1 MSHLALYRKYRS
13 SRFDEL
19 IGQEHIVNVLK
30 NQVRTH
36 STAHAYLFTGMRG
49 TGKTSTA
56 RILARAV
63 NCLDQLDGEPCG
75 ECEGCKTTSGENV
88 DIIEIDAASNT
99 GVDDMRSLIERAR
112 FTPLKL
118 RRKVYIIDE
127 AHALTGGAFTALLK
141 TLEEPPEHVM
151 FILATT
157 EPQKLPATIISRC
170 QRFDFHRLSIL
181 EIVGHLKNVL
191 ADTGVA
197 FDEEAL
203 DAIARAA
210 EGSMRDALSLAD
222 QCVSMSET
230 RVGVDDVYA
239 ILGSMDRSF
248 LFLVADAIGAGDAKT
263 LIGLTEKVVLDG
275 RDLYVF
281 LQELTRHIRAL
292 LVTKL
297 CGSDARSVLDCTDD
311 TMRRYISQAEKIGE
325 TQLRRAEDIFLKTQ
339 GDMRRMPQP
348 RIALES
354 ALIRAAKP
362 EAGAQS
368 IDSLTA
374 RIEQLENKLKNGVT
388 LAAPPTGRQ
397 SAAAPSSVPAPDAP
411 PFDMDDAP
419 APVGAALSGRPSPG
433 TPPPST
439 PAVAPA
445 PATAA
450 ELWQKTH
457 KLLMQKDVAAAA
469 MLRTNAGVAIVEG
482 VFRIY
487 AAKPLHVT
495 AFANPKTKQ
504 NLVDCVKAAGFDGG
518 VSVEMP
524 PPVSE
529 EALAAA
535 LGCKLEVED

>member
-1 MSHLALYRKYRS
+1 MSHLALYRRYRS
-13 SRFDEL
+13 GRFDEL

-36 STAHAYLFTGMRG
+36 SSAHAYLFTGMRG

-75 ECEGCKTTSGENV
+75 KCEGCKTTEGENV

-203 DAIARAA
+203 DVIARAA

-248 LFLVADAIGAGDAKT
+248 LFSVADAIGAGDAKT

-311 TMRRYISQAEKIGE
+311 TMRRYIAQANNIGE
-325 TQLRRAEDIFLKTQ
+325 TLLRRAEDIFLKAQ

-354 ALIRAAKP
+354 ALIRASRP
-362 EAGAQS
+362 DAGVQS
-368 IDSLTA
+368 IDALTA
-374 RIEQLENKLKNGVT
+374 RIEQLENKLKNGAV
-388 LAAPPTGRQ
+388 L
-397 SAAAPSSVPAPDAP
+397 AAAPAVGVAENGRPSADTPDAP
-411 PFDMDDAP
+411 PFDMPDTPNATAAPSPAAPPVHASDAP
-419 APVGAALSGRPSPG
+419 APAS
-433 TPPPST
+433 
-439 PAVAPA
+439 
-445 PATAA
+445 AA
-450 ELWQKTH
+450 ELWQKAY
-457 KLLMQKDVAAAA
+457 KLLMQKDMSSAI
-469 MLRTNAGVAIVEG
+469 MLRTNAGVAIVDG
-482 VFRIY
+482 IFKVY
-487 AAKPLHVT
+487 AAKPLHIT
-495 AFANPKTKQ
+495 AFNNAKTKQ

-529 EALAAA
+529 EALAKA
-535 LGCKLEVED
+535 LGCKLEIED